1 MHTRCSGWRWCAS
14 QPWERSASR
23 SGWESETAP
32 SSSRTRCSRSSQ
44 PSQPQDFSAS
54 RSWPTTSS
62 PQKAD
67 CRCWSPAIWAPQ
79 SSWSCG
85 CFWCAWQGSRRNRKA
100 EFTLLREDGSGDPYT
115 RPSGDSSR
123 FIQVPHELWTDGP
136 PGGSSR
142 WFEDLSLPELS
153 FLIIARSNLDFFAL
167 PVERGPAHYGIS
179 ADTLSRGYR
188 ALRDKNLLEV
198 QMNTPATSKM
208 STNAARTR
216 ESPAT
221 HRPERYRASLPRASA
236 PSTPIIQHININVNP
251 QLLRTALIEPPTLT
265 CERPVG
271 AAERPS
277 RPVGRRADWLMN
289 RHPVG
294 ETGSGSNGEENGV
307 RPVSE
312 AAVSGTSR
320 RAADL

>member
-1 MHTRCSGWRWCAS
+1 M
-14 QPWERSASR
+14 
-23 SGWESETAP
+23 
-32 SSSRTRCSRSSQ
+32 
-44 PSQPQDFSAS
+44 
-54 RSWPTTSS
+54 
-62 PQKAD
+62 
-67 CRCWSPAIWAPQ
+67 
-79 SSWSCG
+79 
-85 CFWCAWQGSRRNRKA
+85 
-100 EFTLLREDGSGDPYT
+100 REDGSGDPYT
-115 RPSGDSSR
+115 RPSGDSNR
-123 FIQVPHELWTDGP
+123 FIQVPRELWTDGP

-188 ALRDKNLLEV
+188 GLRDKNLLEV

-251 QLLRTALIEPPTLT
+251 QLLRTALIEPPTLYV
-265 CERPVG
+265 RGRSV
-271 AAERPS
+271 RLK
-277 RPVGRRADWLMN
+277 GRR
-289 RHPVG
+289 
-294 ETGSGSNGEENGV
+294 V
-307 RPVSE
+307 R
-312 AAVSGTSR
+312 
-320 RAADL
+320 